1 MKKTIFCVMGKSA
14 TGKTTLVKDL
24 VDNLS
29 FANVKELIST
39 TSRPVRDGEIDGV
52 HYNFK
57 SKEYFI
63 ENKDNFCELISYN
76 TVHGVWSYGI
86 EKETILNA
94 PRFSIVIVTPEGCLK
109 LKESLPDYNIIPIL
123 VHVADKERYNRLIE
137 RGDNSDEVKRR
148 IKTDAKDFEN
158 VLDLSPIIFYNYNYS
173 KTLKNMVN
181 EISYEIFINMSKQG
195 ETNDCK
201 TESN

>member
-57 SKEYFI
+57 
-63 ENKDNFCELISYN
+63 
-76 TVHGVWSYGI
+76 
-86 EKETILNA
+86 
-94 PRFSIVIVTPEGCLK
+94 
-109 LKESLPDYNIIPIL
+109 
-123 VHVADKERYNRLIE
+123 
-137 RGDNSDEVKRR
+137 
-148 IKTDAKDFEN
+148 
-158 VLDLSPIIFYNYNYS
+158 
-173 KTLKNMVN
+173 
-181 EISYEIFINMSKQG
+181 
-195 ETNDCK
+195 
-201 TESN
+201 